1 MTNHKLL
8 SSAIKKTRTVSR
20 QSQLLFSMKIEV
32 VFTDGQLVQTF
43 TFLNFRIKG
52 SFQKNT
58 KSMCENNNQ
67 AWNIEILVYV

>member
-52 SFQKNT
+52 SFQK
-58 KSMCENNNQ
+58 SMCENNNQ